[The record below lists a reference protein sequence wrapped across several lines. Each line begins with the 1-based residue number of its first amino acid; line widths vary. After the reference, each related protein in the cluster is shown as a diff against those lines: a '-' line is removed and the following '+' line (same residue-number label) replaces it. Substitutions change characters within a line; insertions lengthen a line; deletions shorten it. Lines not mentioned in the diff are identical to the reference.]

1 MHGPAVLCLRRKDG
15 ANQSAVPFGKE
26 AMPISRRAALTAA
39 LATPVLLRTDP
50 GSAAGPDGAAVEE
63 AVDALTKALLA
74 GDGPAL
80 EALTLDGLSYG
91 HSSGLVQDKKAF
103 VETLTSKRSTFPSIT
118 LSDRSVSVV
127 GDDAIARHVFSG
139 EVVSNGKTSP
149 VHIGV
154 LQVWHRD
161 GGRWRLLARQA
172 FKI

>member
-1 MHGPAVLCLRRKDG
+1 MSL
-15 ANQSAVPFGKE
+15 
-26 AMPISRRAALTAA
+26 SRRLA
-39 LATPVLLRTDP
+39 LAAAIAAPTLMRAGP
-50 GSAAGPDGAAVEE
+50 GQAAGSDGPAVEE

-80 EALTLDGLSYG
+80 DALTHEGLSYG
-91 HSSGLVQDKKAF
+91 HSSGVIQDKAAF
-103 VETLTSKRSTFPSIT
+103 IEPLASKRASFPSIT

-127 GDDAIARHVFSG
+127 GDDAIARHVFTG
-139 EVVSNGKTSP
+139 ESVANGKTAP

-154 LQVWHRD
+154 MQVWHRD

>member
-1 MHGPAVLCLRRKDG
+1 
-15 ANQSAVPFGKE
+15 
-26 AMPISRRAALTAA
+26 MPMSRRSA
-39 LATPVLLRTDP
+39 LAVAIAAPVLARTGP
-50 GSAAGPDGAAVEE
+50 GQAAGQEGAAVEE

-80 EALTLDGLSYG
+80 QSLTHDGLSYG
-91 HSSGLVQDKKAF
+91 HSSGLVQDKAAF
-103 VETLTSKRSTFPSIT
+103 IEPLAAKRASFPSIT

-127 GDDAIARHVFSG
+127 GDDAIARHVFTG
-139 EVVSNGKTSP
+139 ESVANGKTSP

-154 LQVWHRD
+154 MQVWHRD